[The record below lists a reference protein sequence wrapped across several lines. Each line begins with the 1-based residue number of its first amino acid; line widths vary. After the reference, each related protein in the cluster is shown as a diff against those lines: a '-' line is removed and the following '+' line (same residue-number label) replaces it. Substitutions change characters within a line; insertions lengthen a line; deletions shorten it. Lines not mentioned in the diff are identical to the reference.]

1 MAKKSLTKKDLT
13 PNQRLFLAEYLIDR
27 NATRAYK
34 KAYPNVRTEKAAQAQ
49 ASRLLGN
56 AIIQLEINKALEKQ
70 EKRTLIT
77 ADEVLKNIMRIANK
91 AEEAE
96 KLSDALK
103 GQELLGRHLK
113 MFTDK
118 FESTEKTENKVE
130 ISFSPE
136 SNELLKEIAANA
148 SSRG

>member
-1 MAKKSLTKKDLT
+1 MAKGGKLT
-13 PNQRLFLAEYLIDR
+13 PKQQRFVDEYLIDL
-27 NATRAYK
+27 NSTQAAIRAGYSAK
-34 KAYPNVRTEKAAQAQ
+34 TANVIGSENLAKPYIQSAVQQAQ
-49 ASRLLGN
+49 A
-56 AIIQLEINKALEKQ
+56 KQ
-70 EKRTLIT
+70 QERTLIT
-77 ADEVLKNIMRIANK
+77 ADAVLKNIIRISAK
-91 AEEAE
+91 AEEME

-103 GQELLGRHLK
+103 GNELLGRHLK

>member
-1 MAKKSLTKKDLT
+1 MAKGDKLT
-13 PNQRLFLAEYLIDR
+13 PKQQRFVDEYLIDL
-27 NATRAYK
+27 NSTQAAIRAGYSAK
-34 KAYPNVRTEKAAQAQ
+34 TANVIGPENLAKPYIQSAVQQAQ
-49 ASRLLGN
+49 A
-56 AIIQLEINKALEKQ
+56 KQ
-70 EKRTLIT
+70 QERTLIT

-118 FESTEKTENKVE
+118 LESTEKTENKVE